1 MPDKSTTQMNIAV
14 TVEVARRIRVL
25 AARYSVTTG
34 EIVTL
39 ALDMATTDSLEK
51 VLAENDYAAQQAAE
65 ESHE

>member
-1 MPDKSTTQMNIAV
+1 MPDKQTTQMNIAV